1 MEHFLKK
8 YSNISIL
15 TLGVLFF
22 IALFQSQNFQLDAS
36 SDTLILENDEDL
48 KNYRKI
54 TSDYSTK
61 DFLLITITSP
71 NKILSRENL
80 DLIKSLTND
89 VSKLMFVESIQS
101 ILDAPIL
108 KSDTQSL
115 SDLAKIQITLESKNL
130 NLLTVEKE
138 FIESPIFSELLISK
152 DGTTSGIIINLKEN
166 KDFVDIT
173 KNRNDLK
180 SINNLTK
187 EQKIELSL
195 IEKKYEFLKKE
206 IDLDRGSNIKEIR
219 D

>member
-15 TLGVLFF
+15 VLGFLFF
-22 IALFQSQNFQLDAS
+22 IAVFQSQNFQLDAS

-54 TSDYSTK
+54 INDYSTK

-80 DLIKSLTND
+80 DLIKNLTND
-89 VSKLMFVESIQS
+89 VSKLMFVDSIQS

-108 KSDTQSL
+108 KSDNQSL
-115 SDLAKIQITLESKNL
+115 TDLVDNQITLESKNL

-138 FIESPIFSELLISK
+138 FIESPIFSELIISK

-166 KDFVDIT
+166 RDFVDIS

-180 SINNLTK
+180 SINDLTK
-187 EQKIELSL
+187 EQKIE
-195 IEKKYEFLKKE
+195 
-206 IDLDRGSNIKEIR
+206 
-219 D
+219 